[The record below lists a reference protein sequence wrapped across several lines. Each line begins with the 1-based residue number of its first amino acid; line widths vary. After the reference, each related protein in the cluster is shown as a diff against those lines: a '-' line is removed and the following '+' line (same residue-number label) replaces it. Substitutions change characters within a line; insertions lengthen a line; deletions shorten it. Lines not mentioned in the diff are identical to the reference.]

1 MKNQSHLRWMIPVI
15 MVLAAFAAG
24 AGLFWPGEG
33 TPYPLTSY
41 RGEPV
46 MINARGLY
54 VWDTVSS
61 AAQMQANDLV
71 TLLIGLPLLASASWL
86 AFRGA
91 LRGHLVLVGT
101 LGYFLYTY
109 MSMAML
115 AAFNALFLVYVVLFS
130 LSLIAFVLALLAF
143 DLDTLPQRFSTALPR
158 RAIAGLLTATG
169 LFLLIAWAGRIAAPW
184 LNNTPPA
191 LENTT
196 TMVIQAMDLGLVLP
210 LALIGAW
217 QLWKRTAWG
226 YLLASVAVTK
236 MLTMGTAVSL
246 MGLNMARNGVAD
258 SPVIVAIFLTLTL
271 INLVM
276 AVLLLRSIEP
286 RPAVRPAATATTR
299 VTRWMS

>member
-1 MKNQSHLRWMIPVI
+1 MKHQPHLRWMIPVI
-15 MVLAAFAAG
+15 GLLAAFAAA
-24 AGLFWPGEG
+24 AGLFWPGDG

-71 TLLIGLPLLASASWL
+71 TLLIGLPLLAIASWF
-86 AFRGA
+86 AFRGS
-91 LRGHLVLVGT
+91 LRGHLVLAGT

-115 AAFNALFLVYVVLFS
+115 AAFNPLFGVYVALFG
-130 LSLIAFVLALLAF
+130 LSLIAFVLSLLAF
-143 DLDTLPQRFSTALPR
+143 DLDTLPQRFSAALPR
-158 RAIAGLLTATG
+158 RAIAGLLAATG
-169 LFLLIAWAGRIAAPW
+169 LFLLIAWAGRIVAPW
-184 LNNTPPA
+184 LTGTPPA

-196 TMVIQAMDLGLVLP
+196 TMVIQAMDLGLVVP
-210 LALIGAW
+210 LALIAAW
-217 QLWKRTAWG
+217 QLWRQTAWG

-246 MGLNMARNGVAD
+246 MGINMARNGAAD
-258 SPVIVAIFLTLTL
+258 SPILVGIFVTITAINVIL
-271 INLVM
+271 
-276 AVLLLRSIEP
+276 AVLLLLSAGGQ
-286 RPAVRPAATATTR
+286 PAIRQTATVR
-299 VTRWMS
+299 G

>member
-1 MKNQSHLRWMIPVI
+1 MKHQLHLRWMIPVI
-15 MVLAAFAAG
+15 GLLAAFAAA

-33 TPYPLTSY
+33 TPYPLISY

-46 MINARGLY
+46 VINARGLY

-91 LRGHLVLVGT
+91 LRGHLVLTGT
-101 LGYFLYTY
+101 LGYVLYTY
-109 MSMAML
+109 LSMAML
-115 AAFNALFLVYVVLFS
+115 AAFNVLFLVYVALFS

-196 TMVIQAMDLGLVLP
+196 TMVIQAMDLGLVVP
-210 LALIGAW
+210 LALIAAW
-217 QLWKRTAWG
+217 QLWRRTAWG

-236 MLTMGTAVSL
+236 MLTMGAAVSL
-246 MGLNMARNGVAD
+246 MGFNMARNGAAD
-258 SPVIVAIFLTLTL
+258 SPILVGVFMTITAVNVIL
-271 INLVM
+271 
-276 AVLLLRSIEP
+276 AVLLLLSAEGQRATRQATP
-286 RPAVRPAATATTR
+286 VRG
-299 VTRWMS
+299 